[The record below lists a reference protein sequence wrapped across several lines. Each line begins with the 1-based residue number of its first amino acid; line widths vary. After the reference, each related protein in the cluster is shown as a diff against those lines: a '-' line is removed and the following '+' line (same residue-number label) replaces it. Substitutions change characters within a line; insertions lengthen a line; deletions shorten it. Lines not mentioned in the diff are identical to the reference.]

1 MTTKCELKAVKS
13 WRALA
18 RLVGGIVTLVILAPM
33 FVTTAS
39 AEKLLTVG
47 LQAMPPFKANSY
59 SGNGPPGVFLWN
71 ALYDTVTDID
81 ETGAVQPM
89 GAARWVNIDPTTWVF
104 FMRPNV

>member
-1 MTTKCELKAVKS
+1 
-13 WRALA
+13 
-18 RLVGGIVTLVILAPM
+18 M

-81 ETGAVQPM
+81 ETEIGRAHV
-89 GAARWVNIDPTTWVF
+89 
-104 FMRPNV
+104 